1 MRDSGLKLSTTSG
14 RSAGIVWWFTQGTGG
29 RSARHLL
36 IQRQI
41 SPNLH
46 WTRTLHPYVH
56 CLGHLLYVSII
67 NRLGVLHEII
77 FNFSYRRWGVSG
89 GFTFGTWLAASGRP
103 ILVKNYAALLASW
116 CEWNASSSIDF
127 SIVNL

>member
-1 MRDSGLKLSTTSG
+1 MLALRNDIGRMGEPRFIVNFISIPKFSIFISNFNILKYFRKSGIERLSLLKLCSGEMRDSGLKLSTTSG

-41 SPNLH
+41 SSNLH

-56 CLGHLLYVSII
+56 CLGHLLYV
-67 NRLGVLHEII
+67 II
-77 FNFSYRRWGVSG
+77 F
-89 GFTFGTWLAASGRP
+89 
-103 ILVKNYAALLASW
+103 I
-116 CEWNASSSIDF
+116 
-127 SIVNL
+127 